1 MSLNL
6 DFSRT
11 GGLSN
16 TPVEYTNSRSFKNM
30 YKGTG
35 LSNTPVEYT
44 NSRSFTNV
52 YKGKGSIS
60 SSKLLQGLE
69 TGQGLNKG
77 HSILN
82 PGGGLK
88 GISLFKMKHY
98 NPLGGSDDEADESAE
113 SDEGDEG
120 DEGDESDEG
129 DEGYEG
135 DESDEGD
142 EGDESDEGDEG
153 SDKHA
158 MAIIRGIASDIISKN
173 KKDNISL
180 KDKKDIDTDEKI
192 YIIQQKISDKW
203 DIITNGSETTHTYEE
218 VTKITGHTDN
228 DAFRYFGY
236 SVLNDSKD
244 MYITWWRKDFKF
256 TVADYYKVS
265 KQLMS

>member
-1 MSLNL
+1 
-6 DFSRT
+6 
-11 GGLSN
+11 
-16 TPVEYTNSRSFKNM
+16 M
-30 YKGTG
+30 YKGAG

-69 TGQGLNKG
+69 IGQGLDKG
-77 HSILN
+77 HTILN

-88 GISLFKMKHY
+88 GTSLFKTKHY
-98 NPLGGSDDEADESAE
+98 NPLGDSGDEADESDESDEGDEADESDE

-129 DEGYEG
+129 DEGDEG

-158 MAIIRGIASDIISKN
+158 MAIIRGIAADIISKN